1 MAKAS
6 YGFLSKTGEVDDSGA
21 VLSSEPVLEFVR
33 EALRMSMSLCG
44 FNGSDMTSNGNGS
57 YRLRVQPDLND
68 VVCDRCAL
76 RGSTAK
82 EKAVL
87 RQLLLTDHQEQP
99 VVRSSSTGVTSIV
112 TPPETPLAATIKTL
126 QNNFEQSRKFHDVSL
141 PKAPSI
147 APQKLKGKENEI
159 TEAEGDREASPDE
172 EKIVEKVEDEM
183 EEDANSIAAE
193 EGVPLSKAKQKAKE
207 KRDEAVKEALA
218 RPAPVDKD
226 YVPIPWK
233 GRLGYACLNTILR
246 ELPTP
251 IFCSRTCRQ
260 ATLEKEG
267 MEFVRAL
274 GKQNAADLSKMIEW
288 NERFGIRF
296 LRVSSEMF
304 PFASHEKFGYTLE
317 FADEELT
324 AAGALAMKY
333 GHRLTTHPGQFTQI
347 ASPREQVVDNAFRDL
362 IMHDELLTRLG
373 MTGQADR
380 DAVMIIH
387 LGGTYGDKP
396 ATLDRFRANY
406 ARLPES
412 VKRRLVLEND
422 DVCWSVTD
430 LLPLC
435 KELGVPLVLDWHHH
449 NIVHGDIREGSLDP
463 YNLLPEINALWE
475 AKGITPKQ
483 HYSESRPGAIM
494 PMERRGHS
502 KRVRNLPPCP
512 DTTDLMIEAKDKEQA
527 VFELARVLNLDNPK
541 CPPQIAE
548 RPMDE
553 FHEGGW
559 KVKEPELDDD
569 GKPIPPKKKVAR
581 AKKGKAA
588 EAAAEH
594 TSMDENAMEEQE
606 KKAAGENKDSAPSK
620 KKRKTTKKAVVKEAT
635 PEETDDHESDSND
648 HVPPTTGSKRT
659 SGRARKAVVSYQEAE
674 PGMTTDE
681 EHGV

>member
-1 MAKAS
+1 MPPKRPSRAAIKTKA
-6 YGFLSKTGEVDDSGA
+6 A
-21 VLSSEPVLEFVR
+21 
-33 EALRMSMSLCG
+33 
-44 FNGSDMTSNGNGS
+44 
-57 YRLRVQPDLND
+57 
-68 VVCDRCAL
+68 
-76 RGSTAK
+76 
-82 EKAVL
+82 
-87 RQLLLTDHQEQP
+87 
-99 VVRSSSTGVTSIV
+99 IV
-112 TPPETPLAATIKTL
+112 TPPETPLVATIKTL
-126 QNNFEQSRKFHDVSL
+126 QNNFEQSRKFHDVSS
-141 PKAPSI
+141 PKAASI
-147 APQKLKGKENEI
+147 APPKLKGKENEI
-159 TEAEGDREASPDE
+159 TEAEADREASPDE
-172 EKIVEKVEDEM
+172 EEIVERVEDEM
-183 EEDANSIAAE
+183 EEDTNSIAAE

-207 KRDEAVKEALA
+207 KRDEAVKGALA

-226 YVPIPWK
+226 YVPLPWK

-267 MEFVRAL
+267 MEFVRTL

-396 ATLDRFRANY
+396 ATLDRFRVNY

-435 KELGVPLVLDWHHH
+435 KELGIPLVLDWHHH

-463 YNLLPEINALWE
+463 YNLLPQINALWE

-502 KRVRNLPPCP
+502 RRVRNLPPCP
-512 DTTDLMIEAKDKEQA
+512 DNTDLMIEAKDKEQA

-541 CPPQIAE
+541 CPLQIAE

-559 KVKEPELDDD
+559 YPEGEEEILRKPKRVRKGKEPELDED
-569 GKPIPPKKKVAR
+569 GHPISPKKKVAR

-588 EAAAEH
+588 EAAAED
-594 TSMDENAMEEQE
+594 TSLDENAIEEPE
-606 KKAAGENKDSAPSK
+606 KKAAKENKADSAPSK
-620 KKRKTTKKAVVKEAT
+620 KKRKTTKKAVAKEAT
-635 PEETDDHESDSND
+635 PEASDDQGSDSND

-659 SGRARKAVVSYQEAE
+659 SGRARKAVVSYKEAE
-674 PGMTTDE
+674 HGMTTDE